1 MLRVY
6 MLIIVV
12 GLIGGVVY
20 GAYAYYNDTQ
30 QRIKTLQ
37 ENNAKLET
45 VAKANEMTINSLQ
58 ESQEKFATLNNELQT
73 KLNLALNYGDDLRKK
88 LHKHDLT
95 RLSIKKP
102 GLIEKRINDGTNKY
116 LTVSSLLLLTLLLS
130 SCGYLRKPEKEI
142 VVKTV
147 EVQKIVPI
155 QPQPKPVDMI
165 DVKFYVVTEENYEE
179 FKEKFMK
186 TNNDYVFYAVSVH
199 DYENLAFNMAE
210 LYRYIRQQ
218 KEIIIYY
225 EKAVEV
231 KPEEKV
237 E

>member
-1 MLRVY
+1 M
-6 MLIIVV
+6 
-12 GLIGGVVY
+12 GLI
-20 GAYAYYNDTQ
+20 N
-30 QRIKTLQ
+30 
-37 ENNAKLET
+37 
-45 VAKANEMTINSLQ
+45 
-58 ESQEKFATLNNELQT
+58 
-73 KLNLALNYGDDLRKK
+73 
-88 LHKHDLT
+88 
-95 RLSIKKP
+95 
-102 GLIEKRINDGTNKY
+102 Y

-130 SCGYLRKPEKEI
+130 SCGYIRKPEKEI

-147 EVQKIVPI
+147 EVQKIIPI

-218 KEIIIYY
+218 KEIMVYY
-225 EKAVEV
+225 EKAVKV

>member
-1 MLRVY
+1 M
-6 MLIIVV
+6 
-12 GLIGGVVY
+12 GLI
-20 GAYAYYNDTQ
+20 N
-30 QRIKTLQ
+30 
-37 ENNAKLET
+37 
-45 VAKANEMTINSLQ
+45 
-58 ESQEKFATLNNELQT
+58 
-73 KLNLALNYGDDLRKK
+73 
-88 LHKHDLT
+88 
-95 RLSIKKP
+95 
-102 GLIEKRINDGTNKY
+102 Y

-130 SCGYLRKPEKEI
+130 SCGYIRKPEKEI

-147 EVQKIVPI
+147 EVQKIIPI

-165 DVKFYVVTEENYEE
+165 DVKFYVVTEENYAE

-218 KEIIIYY
+218 KEIMIYY
-225 EKAVEV
+225 EEAVKV
-231 KPEEKV
+231 KPKEKV

>member
-1 MLRVY
+1 MGLR
-6 MLIIVV
+6 
-12 GLIGGVVY
+12 
-20 GAYAYYNDTQ
+20 N
-30 QRIKTLQ
+30 
-37 ENNAKLET
+37 
-45 VAKANEMTINSLQ
+45 
-58 ESQEKFATLNNELQT
+58 
-73 KLNLALNYGDDLRKK
+73 
-88 LHKHDLT
+88 
-95 RLSIKKP
+95 
-102 GLIEKRINDGTNKY
+102 Y
-116 LTVSSLLLLTLLLS
+116 LTISSLLLLTLLLS

-142 VVKTV
+142 VVKTI
-147 EVQKIVPI
+147 EVQKIIPV

>member
-1 MLRVY
+1 M
-6 MLIIVV
+6 
-12 GLIGGVVY
+12 G
-20 GAYAYYNDTQ
+20 Q
-30 QRIKTLQ
+30 
-37 ENNAKLET
+37 
-45 VAKANEMTINSLQ
+45 IN
-58 ESQEKFATLNNELQT
+58 
-73 KLNLALNYGDDLRKK
+73 
-88 LHKHDLT
+88 
-95 RLSIKKP
+95 
-102 GLIEKRINDGTNKY
+102 Y

-142 VVKTV
+142 VVQTV

-155 QPQPKPVDMI
+155 QPQPKPIDMI
-165 DVKFYVVTEENYEE
+165 DVKFYVVTEENYAE

-225 EKAVEV
+225 EKAVKI
-231 KPEEKV
+231 KPQEKKDAK

>member
-1 MLRVY
+1 M
-6 MLIIVV
+6 
-12 GLIGGVVY
+12 GLI
-20 GAYAYYNDTQ
+20 N
-30 QRIKTLQ
+30 
-37 ENNAKLET
+37 
-45 VAKANEMTINSLQ
+45 
-58 ESQEKFATLNNELQT
+58 
-73 KLNLALNYGDDLRKK
+73 
-88 LHKHDLT
+88 
-95 RLSIKKP
+95 
-102 GLIEKRINDGTNKY
+102 Y

-130 SCGYLRKPEKEI
+130 SCGYIRKPEKEI
-142 VVKTV
+142 IVKTV
-147 EVQKIVPI
+147 EVQKIIPI

-165 DVKFYVVTEENYEE
+165 DVKFYVVTEENFAE

-225 EKAVEV
+225 EKAVKV

>member
-1 MLRVY
+1 M
-6 MLIIVV
+6 
-12 GLIGGVVY
+12 GLI
-20 GAYAYYNDTQ
+20 N
-30 QRIKTLQ
+30 
-37 ENNAKLET
+37 
-45 VAKANEMTINSLQ
+45 
-58 ESQEKFATLNNELQT
+58 
-73 KLNLALNYGDDLRKK
+73 
-88 LHKHDLT
+88 
-95 RLSIKKP
+95 
-102 GLIEKRINDGTNKY
+102 Y

-130 SCGYLRKPEKEI
+130 SCGYIRKPEKEI
-142 VVKTV
+142 VVKTI
-147 EVQKIVPI
+147 EVQKIVPM

-225 EKAVEV
+225 EKAVKV

>member
-1 MLRVY
+1 M
-6 MLIIVV
+6 
-12 GLIGGVVY
+12 GLI
-20 GAYAYYNDTQ
+20 N
-30 QRIKTLQ
+30 
-37 ENNAKLET
+37 
-45 VAKANEMTINSLQ
+45 
-58 ESQEKFATLNNELQT
+58 
-73 KLNLALNYGDDLRKK
+73 
-88 LHKHDLT
+88 
-95 RLSIKKP
+95 
-102 GLIEKRINDGTNKY
+102 Y

-130 SCGYLRKPEKEI
+130 SCGYIRKPEKEI
-142 VVKTV
+142 IVKTI

-165 DVKFYVVTEENYEE
+165 DVKFYVVTEENYAE

-225 EKAVEV
+225 EKAVKV

>member
-1 MLRVY
+1 M
-6 MLIIVV
+6 
-12 GLIGGVVY
+12 GLI
-20 GAYAYYNDTQ
+20 N
-30 QRIKTLQ
+30 
-37 ENNAKLET
+37 
-45 VAKANEMTINSLQ
+45 
-58 ESQEKFATLNNELQT
+58 
-73 KLNLALNYGDDLRKK
+73 
-88 LHKHDLT
+88 
-95 RLSIKKP
+95 
-102 GLIEKRINDGTNKY
+102 Y

-142 VVKTV
+142 IVKTV
-147 EVQKIVPI
+147 EVQKIIPI

-210 LYRYIRQQ
+210 LYRYITQQ
-218 KEIIIYY
+218 KEIMIYY
-225 EKAVEV
+225 EKAVKV

>member
-1 MLRVY
+1 M
-6 MLIIVV
+6 
-12 GLIGGVVY
+12 GLI
-20 GAYAYYNDTQ
+20 N
-30 QRIKTLQ
+30 
-37 ENNAKLET
+37 
-45 VAKANEMTINSLQ
+45 
-58 ESQEKFATLNNELQT
+58 
-73 KLNLALNYGDDLRKK
+73 
-88 LHKHDLT
+88 
-95 RLSIKKP
+95 
-102 GLIEKRINDGTNKY
+102 Y

-130 SCGYLRKPEKEI
+130 SCGYIRKPEKEI
-142 VVKTV
+142 IVKTV
-147 EVQKIVPI
+147 EVQKIIPI

-210 LYRYIRQQ
+210 LYRYITQQ
-218 KEIIIYY
+218 KEIMIYY
-225 EKAVEV
+225 EKAVKV

>member
-1 MLRVY
+1 M
-6 MLIIVV
+6 
-12 GLIGGVVY
+12 GLI
-20 GAYAYYNDTQ
+20 N
-30 QRIKTLQ
+30 
-37 ENNAKLET
+37 
-45 VAKANEMTINSLQ
+45 
-58 ESQEKFATLNNELQT
+58 
-73 KLNLALNYGDDLRKK
+73 
-88 LHKHDLT
+88 
-95 RLSIKKP
+95 
-102 GLIEKRINDGTNKY
+102 Y
-116 LTVSSLLLLTLLLS
+116 LTVSSLLLLSLLLS
-130 SCGYLRKPEKEI
+130 SCGYIRKPEKEI
-142 VVKTV
+142 IVKTV
-147 EVQKIVPI
+147 EVQKIIPI

-165 DVKFYVVTEENYEE
+165 DVKFYVVTEENYAE

-218 KEIIIYY
+218 KEIMIYY

>member
-1 MLRVY
+1 M
-6 MLIIVV
+6 
-12 GLIGGVVY
+12 GLI
-20 GAYAYYNDTQ
+20 N
-30 QRIKTLQ
+30 
-37 ENNAKLET
+37 
-45 VAKANEMTINSLQ
+45 
-58 ESQEKFATLNNELQT
+58 
-73 KLNLALNYGDDLRKK
+73 
-88 LHKHDLT
+88 
-95 RLSIKKP
+95 
-102 GLIEKRINDGTNKY
+102 Y

-130 SCGYLRKPEKEI
+130 SCGFIRKPEKEI
-142 VVKTV
+142 VVKTI

>member
-1 MLRVY
+1 M
-6 MLIIVV
+6 
-12 GLIGGVVY
+12 GLI
-20 GAYAYYNDTQ
+20 N
-30 QRIKTLQ
+30 
-37 ENNAKLET
+37 
-45 VAKANEMTINSLQ
+45 
-58 ESQEKFATLNNELQT
+58 
-73 KLNLALNYGDDLRKK
+73 
-88 LHKHDLT
+88 
-95 RLSIKKP
+95 
-102 GLIEKRINDGTNKY
+102 Y
-116 LTVSSLLLLTLLLS
+116 LTISSLLLLTLLLS
-130 SCGYLRKPEKEI
+130 SCGYIRKPEKEI

-225 EKAVEV
+225 EKAVKV

>member
-1 MLRVY
+1 M
-6 MLIIVV
+6 
-12 GLIGGVVY
+12 GLI
-20 GAYAYYNDTQ
+20 N
-30 QRIKTLQ
+30 
-37 ENNAKLET
+37 
-45 VAKANEMTINSLQ
+45 
-58 ESQEKFATLNNELQT
+58 
-73 KLNLALNYGDDLRKK
+73 
-88 LHKHDLT
+88 
-95 RLSIKKP
+95 
-102 GLIEKRINDGTNKY
+102 Y

-130 SCGYLRKPEKEI
+130 SWGYLRKPEKEI

-147 EVQKIVPI
+147 EVQKIIPI

-225 EKAVEV
+225 EKAVKV

>member
-1 MLRVY
+1 M
-6 MLIIVV
+6 
-12 GLIGGVVY
+12 GLI
-20 GAYAYYNDTQ
+20 N
-30 QRIKTLQ
+30 
-37 ENNAKLET
+37 
-45 VAKANEMTINSLQ
+45 
-58 ESQEKFATLNNELQT
+58 
-73 KLNLALNYGDDLRKK
+73 
-88 LHKHDLT
+88 
-95 RLSIKKP
+95 
-102 GLIEKRINDGTNKY
+102 Y

-142 VVKTV
+142 VIKTL

-218 KEIIIYY
+218 KEIMIYY

>member
-1 MLRVY
+1 M
-6 MLIIVV
+6 
-12 GLIGGVVY
+12 GLI
-20 GAYAYYNDTQ
+20 N
-30 QRIKTLQ
+30 
-37 ENNAKLET
+37 
-45 VAKANEMTINSLQ
+45 
-58 ESQEKFATLNNELQT
+58 
-73 KLNLALNYGDDLRKK
+73 
-88 LHKHDLT
+88 
-95 RLSIKKP
+95 
-102 GLIEKRINDGTNKY
+102 Y

-130 SCGYLRKPEKEI
+130 SCGYIRKPEKEI
-142 VVKTV
+142 VVKTI

-165 DVKFYVVTEENYEE
+165 DVKFYVVTEENYAE

-218 KEIIIYY
+218 KEIMIYY
-225 EKAVEV
+225 EKAVKV
-231 KPEEKV
+231 KPQEKK

>member
-1 MLRVY
+1 M
-6 MLIIVV
+6 
-12 GLIGGVVY
+12 GLI
-20 GAYAYYNDTQ
+20 N
-30 QRIKTLQ
+30 
-37 ENNAKLET
+37 
-45 VAKANEMTINSLQ
+45 
-58 ESQEKFATLNNELQT
+58 
-73 KLNLALNYGDDLRKK
+73 
-88 LHKHDLT
+88 
-95 RLSIKKP
+95 
-102 GLIEKRINDGTNKY
+102 Y

-130 SCGYLRKPEKEI
+130 SCGYIRKPEKEI
-142 VVKTV
+142 VVKTI
-147 EVQKIVPI
+147 EVQKIVPM

-165 DVKFYVVTEENYEE
+165 DVKFYVVTEENYAE

>member
-1 MLRVY
+1 M
-6 MLIIVV
+6 
-12 GLIGGVVY
+12 GLI
-20 GAYAYYNDTQ
+20 N
-30 QRIKTLQ
+30 
-37 ENNAKLET
+37 
-45 VAKANEMTINSLQ
+45 
-58 ESQEKFATLNNELQT
+58 
-73 KLNLALNYGDDLRKK
+73 
-88 LHKHDLT
+88 
-95 RLSIKKP
+95 
-102 GLIEKRINDGTNKY
+102 Y

-130 SCGYLRKPEKEI
+130 SCGYIRKPEKEI

-225 EKAVEV
+225 EEAVKV
-231 KPEEKV
+231 KPKEKV

>member
-1 MLRVY
+1 M
-6 MLIIVV
+6 
-12 GLIGGVVY
+12 GLI
-20 GAYAYYNDTQ
+20 N
-30 QRIKTLQ
+30 
-37 ENNAKLET
+37 
-45 VAKANEMTINSLQ
+45 
-58 ESQEKFATLNNELQT
+58 
-73 KLNLALNYGDDLRKK
+73 
-88 LHKHDLT
+88 
-95 RLSIKKP
+95 
-102 GLIEKRINDGTNKY
+102 Y

-130 SCGYLRKPEKEI
+130 SCGYIRKPEKEI
-142 VVKTV
+142 VVKTI

-155 QPQPKPVDMI
+155 QPQPKPIDMI
-165 DVKFYVVTEENYEE
+165 DVKFYVVTEENYAE

-225 EKAVEV
+225 EKAVKI
-231 KPEEKV
+231 KPQEKKDAK

>member
-1 MLRVY
+1 M
-6 MLIIVV
+6 
-12 GLIGGVVY
+12 GLI
-20 GAYAYYNDTQ
+20 N
-30 QRIKTLQ
+30 
-37 ENNAKLET
+37 
-45 VAKANEMTINSLQ
+45 
-58 ESQEKFATLNNELQT
+58 
-73 KLNLALNYGDDLRKK
+73 
-88 LHKHDLT
+88 
-95 RLSIKKP
+95 
-102 GLIEKRINDGTNKY
+102 Y

-142 VVKTV
+142 VVKTI

-186 TNNDYVFYAVSVH
+186 TNNDFVFYVVSVH

-218 KEIIIYY
+218 KEIMIYY
-225 EKAVEV
+225 EKSVEV

>member
-1 MLRVY
+1 M
-6 MLIIVV
+6 
-12 GLIGGVVY
+12 GLI
-20 GAYAYYNDTQ
+20 N
-30 QRIKTLQ
+30 
-37 ENNAKLET
+37 
-45 VAKANEMTINSLQ
+45 
-58 ESQEKFATLNNELQT
+58 
-73 KLNLALNYGDDLRKK
+73 
-88 LHKHDLT
+88 
-95 RLSIKKP
+95 
-102 GLIEKRINDGTNKY
+102 Y

-130 SCGYLRKPEKEI
+130 SCGYIRKPEKEI
-142 VVKTV
+142 VVKTI
-147 EVQKIVPI
+147 EVQKIIPI

-165 DVKFYVVTEENYEE
+165 DVKFYVVTEENYAE

-225 EKAVEV
+225 EKAVKV